1 MSVCDRA
8 DKDERYDKMAKLILV
23 RGLPG
28 SGKSTFARELSGA
41 GYKHVEADM
50 FHIDPVTGK
59 YDFIPQHVR
68 AAHEWC
74 QAVTRMTLAD
84 GVNVV
89 VSNTFTQLW
98 EMEPYFRMGAERVTI
113 VECTG
118 HYGNVHGVPAD
129 KVDQM
134 RARWQTV
141 TEGWLQSVQSGYV
154 K

>member
-1 MSVCDRA
+1 
-8 DKDERYDKMAKLILV
+8 MAKLVLV

-28 SGKSTFARELSGA
+28 SGKSTFARELSAA

-50 FHIDPVTGK
+50 FHIDPITGK

-74 QAVTRMTLAD
+74 QSFTRMTLAD
-84 GVNVV
+84 GGNVV

-98 EMEPYFRMGAERVTI
+98 EMEPYFKMGAERVTI

-118 HYGNVHGVPAD
+118 HYGNVHGVPGEVVI
-129 KVDQM
+129 KM
-134 RARWQTV
+134 RARWEQV
-141 TEGWLQSVQSGYV
+141 TPEWLESMKG